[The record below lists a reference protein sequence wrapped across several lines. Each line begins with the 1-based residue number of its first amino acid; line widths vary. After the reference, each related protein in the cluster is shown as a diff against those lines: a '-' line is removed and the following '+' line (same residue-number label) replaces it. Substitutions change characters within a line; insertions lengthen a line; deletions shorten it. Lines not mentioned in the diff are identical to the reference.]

1 MNDDDYWYEDD
12 IPENEET
19 ILDALIESGF
29 ICMES
34 DFAYEFF
41 TEDWQLV
48 ILEGKRGDWL
58 NIGSKEI
65 LRITGR

>member
-1 MNDDDYWYEDD
+1 MPEELITDDL
-12 IPENEET
+12 PENEET
-19 ILDALIESGF
+19 ILDTLIESGF

-34 DFAYEFF
+34 DFTYEFF

-48 ILEGKRGDWL
+48 VIEGKRGDWL